1 MAVAEQLGIEPSVAK
16 KGLKEYAP
24 IAMRGQI
31 YENKGMKIVDDTYNA
46 SPDSMKSG
54 VAMLLEMDGLER
66 RIVVLADVLE
76 LGEVSRDCHYGVG
89 TYIADANSNGKK
101 VDMLVTVG
109 KEAKAI
115 CEGVTDKNTGIVTK
129 AFAEKEEAIAYLK
142 QTVKSGD
149 GIIIKGSRGMHM
161 EEVVSGLKEL

>member
-1 MAVAEQLGIEPSVAK
+1 
-16 KGLKEYAP
+16 
-24 IAMRGQI
+24 MRGQI

-109 KEAKAI
+109 KETKAI
-115 CEGVTDKNTGIVTK
+115 CEGVADTNASIATK

-142 QTVKSGD
+142 QIVKPGD
-149 GIIIKGSRGMHM
+149 GIIVKGSRGMHM
-161 EEVVSGLKEL
+161 EEVVFALKEL